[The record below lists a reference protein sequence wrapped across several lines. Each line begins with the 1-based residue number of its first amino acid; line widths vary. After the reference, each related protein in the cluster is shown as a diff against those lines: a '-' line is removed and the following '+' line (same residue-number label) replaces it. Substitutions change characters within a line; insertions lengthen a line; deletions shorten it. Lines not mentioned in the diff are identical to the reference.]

1 MIKDRKE
8 KDESLHI
15 ILKFIIIFL
24 NILLLNMYIQYIH
37 IYINIF

>member
-8 KDESLHI
+8 KDGSLRI

-24 NILLLNMYIQYIH
+24 NIVIKF
-37 IYINIF
+37 IY